1 MMNEQQVIPYYTT
14 NLCGHRVLVLA
25 PHPDDETFGC
35 GGALLLHRR
44 QQDAVRVIFL
54 TSGEAGDWQG
64 GTDPEE
70 FRARREAEAVKA
82 LACLGVIEWEFWRYP
97 DRGVAADG
105 RLINRLSEAIRA
117 HGATLVYVPSP
128 LEQHPD
134 HRAVAHALRAA
145 LRGWVGKLQIGFY
158 EVGYALPPNTLV
170 DISAVWATKVAT
182 IQTYESQV
190 HGPNYLAVNQGL
202 SHFRALTLGSQ
213 VMAAEAFRVV
223 PVTEIEHD
231 AIWQWQALQ
240 ILHASAEHPLPV
252 SVIVRTKDRP
262 TFLRDALGS
271 LTAQTFHDFEVVV
284 VNDGGS
290 DISAIIAEY
299 PGLQCTFV
307 QFPQNQGRAAAAN
320 AGVEA
325 ARGTFITYLDD
336 DDVYYPAHLE
346 TLYTFLSAHD
356 HFGVVYTDAAF
367 TTYRL
372 NDETARYEV
381 VDRHLQSSEDFD
393 RDVLL
398 YHNPIPN
405 LCLMHRRDA
414 WARVGKFD
422 ASLTML
428 EDWDFFLRL
437 AREYPFHHISRC
449 TSEYRLR
456 NDGTNLSVQKPWM
469 SNDEINARTALY
481 RRYRDYHTP
490 EVEVRVFG
498 KLLNEVLT
506 RRAAAEEQ
514 ERLRQRVVELEDK
527 LRHLEVQERPPLVS
541 VLIPTKNG
549 ERYLDELLSAIATQ
563 QGEVR
568 PLEVIAVDSGSR
580 DRTLAI
586 LLRHQV
592 RILQISP
599 EAFSHGTTR
608 NLLASQARGEFLV
621 FLTQDASPVNDQWL
635 QNLIAPVR
643 ADARVAG
650 GYSRQLPRANCHPME
665 WRRIVEEEFHGQVD
679 SRVHSAIDNR
689 EDYERNP
696 WRYRFFANTSA
707 VLRRSVWEQIPFPEI
722 AFAEDQAWADQVM
735 KAGYKTTYAADSV
748 VYHSH
753 SYGPWVNF
761 CRHFEHAVAMQHLFA
776 HFSHRRLKDC
786 IPEALSVAKRDL
798 IFWRRQ
804 TNQSKV
810 RVLGRWALPAISWH
824 VAANLGTWLGE
835 RASRLPEPVV
845 RSLSLQEQ
853 VKKT

>member
-1 MMNEQQVIPYYTT
+1 MKHEQQVIPYHTA

-44 QQDAVRVIFL
+44 QLDPVRVIFM

-64 GTDPEE
+64 GPDQEA
-70 FRARREAEAVKA
+70 FRARREAEATKA
-82 LACLGVIEWEFWRYP
+82 LACLGVTEWEFWRYP
-97 DRGVAADG
+97 DRRVEADG
-105 RLINRLSEAIRA
+105 QFINRLTEAVRA
-117 HGATLVYVPSP
+117 CGATLVYAPSP

-134 HRAVAHALRAA
+134 HRTVAHAVRAA
-145 LRGWVGKLQIGFY
+145 LRGWAGALHVSFY

-170 DISAVWATKVAT
+170 DISAVWDIKAAA
-182 IQTYESQV
+182 IRMYESQL

-202 SHFRALTLGSQ
+202 SRFRALTLGSQ
-213 VMAAEAFRVV
+213 ITAAEAFRVLS
-223 PVTEIEHD
+223 VTELDHD

-240 ILHASAEHPLPV
+240 IPQPSAERLPSV

-271 LTAQTFHDFEVVV
+271 LAAQTFQDFEVVI

-290 DISAIIAEY
+290 DISALIAEY
-299 PGLQCTFV
+299 PGLQCCLV
-307 QFPQNQGRAAAAN
+307 QLPKNQGRAAATN
-320 AGVEA
+320 AGIEA

-336 DDVYYPAHLE
+336 DDVYYPSHVE
-346 TLYTFLSAHD
+346 TLYAFLSTQD
-356 HFGVVYTDAAF
+356 HFGVAYTDAAF
-367 TTYRL
+367 TTYHL
-372 NDETARYEV
+372 NDETAHYEV

-393 RDVLL
+393 RDLLL

-405 LCLMHRRDA
+405 LCVMHRREA
-414 WARVGKFD
+414 WVRVGKFD
-422 ASLTML
+422 AGLDML

-449 TSEYRLR
+449 TAEYRLR
-456 NDGTNLSVQKPWM
+456 DDGTNLSMQKPWM
-469 SNDEINARTALY
+469 SSDEINARTVLY
-481 RRYRDYHTP
+481 RRYRDHHTP

-498 KLLNEVLT
+498 KLLNEVLA
-506 RRAAAEEQ
+506 RRAHAEEQ
-514 ERLRQRVVELEDK
+514 ERLRQRVVDLEGK
-527 LRHLEVQERPPLVS
+527 LSRLEVQERPPLVS

-549 ERYLDELLSAIATQ
+549 ERYLDELLSAIAAQ
-563 QGEVR
+563 QGAVH

-580 DRTLAI
+580 DRTLEI

-599 EAFSHGTTR
+599 KEFSHGTTR
-608 NLLASQARGEFLV
+608 NLLAAQARGEFLV
-621 FLTQDASPVNDQWL
+621 FLTQDATPVNDQWL

-643 ADARVAG
+643 ADARMAG

-665 WRRIVEEEFHGQVD
+665 WRRIVEEEFHGQLN
-679 SRVHSAIDNR
+679 SRIHSAVDNW

-696 WRYRFFANTSA
+696 WQYRFFANTSS
-707 VLRRSVWEQIPFPEI
+707 VLRRSIWEQLPFPEI

-735 KAGYKTTYAADSV
+735 KAGYKTVYAADSV

-761 CRHFEHAVAMQHLFA
+761 CRHFEHAVAMRQLFS
-776 HFSHRRLKDC
+776 HYSHRRLKDC
-786 IPEALSVAKRDL
+786 IPEALAVAKRDL
-798 IFWRRQ
+798 IFWRRR
-804 TNQSKV
+804 TKLSKAW
-810 RVLGRWALPAISWH
+810 VLGRWALPAISWH
-824 VAANLGTWLGE
+824 VAANLGTWFGE
-835 RASRLPEPVV
+835 RATRLPEPVV
-845 RSLSLQEQ
+845 QLLSLQEQ
-853 VKKT
+853 VKRK